1 MKATGIVRRIDDLGR
16 VVIPKEIRRTLRI
29 RGGDALEIFTDRD
42 GEVILKK
49 YSPIAELADFAQ
61 EYVDSLAESTGQV
74 ALVADRDE
82 IIAVS
87 GAPKKGLLGKKVS
100 SGVQVALE
108 RGETVTF
115 DDPPAIESF
124 PSGGQV
130 AAPVMQEGELAG
142 SVLILARDGK
152 LSDLE
157 KRLAETAANFL
168 AKHLG

>member
-1 MKATGIVRRIDDLGR
+1 M
-16 VVIPKEIRRTLRI
+16 
-29 RGGDALEIFTDRD
+29 
-42 GEVILKK
+42 
-49 YSPIAELADFAQ
+49 
-61 EYVDSLAESTGQV
+61 

-168 AKHLG
+168 AKPRYIAHDRKNADGIPLRHFCYKRNSQLRRKERLWFG